1 MATKAHLDGNKRYLD
16 KQDHIQLRVPKGKKE
31 KLQAFAKAQ
40 NKSLNA
46 FVVEAVK
53 EKMEREK

>member
-1 MATKAHLDGNKRYLD
+1 MSKSYDRIAL
-16 KQDHIQLRVPKGKKE
+16 IVPKGEKE

-46 FVVEAVK
+46 FVVEAVR